1 MVGERVALSAY
12 TTLRL
17 GGLAGRF
24 VAAGDN
30 EQVITA
36 VREADR
42 AGAPVLVLGGGSN
55 LVVADE
61 GFPGTVIQVASRG
74 RVVDDAPPSAD
85 GADGESVLVTVA
97 AGEAWDRLVE
107 WSVAEGL
114 AGLECLSG
122 IPGLAGATPIQN
134 VGAYGQDV
142 AETITEVRAL
152 DRERDEVIRLSR
164 ADCEFGY
171 RTSILK
177 RAAAGLATGRFVVL
191 SVTFRL
197 LRAEEDQVAPGGAAG
212 AGAASSAAV
221 SGAAGRGRGLSRPVK
236 YAELARRL
244 GVEVGGRVPLA
255 EARSAVLALRRGKG
269 MVLEAGDPDT
279 RSAGS
284 FFTNPIVS
292 AAQFEELR
300 RTAAERLGPQTP
312 VPHFPADEA
321 PPDGGPAEGAVKVPA
336 AWLIER
342 AGFTKGYPAGGAAR
356 ISTKHT
362 LALTNPG
369 DGTTADLLALA
380 REIRAGVRAQFG
392 INLSNEPVLVG
403 VTL

>member
-1 MVGERVALSAY
+1 MVGARVALSAY
-12 TTLRL
+12 TTLGL
-17 GGLAGRF
+17 GGPAGRF
-24 VAAGDN
+24 VAAGDD
-30 EQVITA
+30 EQIITA
-36 VREADR
+36 VRQADR
-42 AGAPVLVLGGGSN
+42 AGEAVLVLGGGSN

-74 RVVDDAPPSAD
+74 ISVVDAAP
-85 GADGESVLVTVA
+85 GGDGETHAHGEAVLVTVA
-97 AGEAWDRLVE
+97 AGELWDRLVA

-152 DRERDEVIRLSR
+152 DRERDEVIRLGR

-171 RTSILK
+171 RTSMLK

-197 LRAEEDQVAPGGAAG
+197 WRAEAGPDVASGAAG
-212 AGAASSAAV
+212 AEAASSG
-221 SGAAGRGRGLSRPVK
+221 SAGRGLGLSRPVK

-255 EARSAVLALRRGKG
+255 QARSAVLALRRGKG

-300 RTAAERLGPQTP
+300 RRAAERLGPQTP

>member
-12 TTLRL
+12 TTLGL
-17 GGLAGRF
+17 GGPAGRF
-24 VAAGDN
+24 VAAGDD

-36 VREADR
+36 VRQADR
-42 AGAPVLVLGGGSN
+42 AGEPVLILGGGSN

-74 RVVDDAPPSAD
+74 IVVADAPPDAEGTDS
-85 GADGESVLVTVA
+85 ADGESVLVTVA
-97 AGEAWDRLVE
+97 AGEPWDRLVA

-142 AETITEVRAL
+142 SETITEVRAL

-164 ADCEFGY
+164 ADCKFGY
-171 RTSILK
+171 RTSMLK

-197 LRAEEDQVAPGGAAG
+197 WRAEAEPDVAGQ
-212 AGAASSAAV
+212 
-221 SGAAGRGRGLSRPVK
+221 AAGRGAGLSRPLK
-236 YAELARRL
+236 YAELARTL
-244 GVEVGGRVPLA
+244 GVEVGGQVPLE

-269 MVLEAGDPDT
+269 MVLEADDPDT

-292 AAQFEELR
+292 ATQFEELR
-300 RTAAERLGPQTP
+300 RRAAERLGPHTP

-342 AGFTKGYPAGGAAR
+342 AGFTKGYPADGPVR

-362 LALTNPG
+362 LALTNPAAG
-369 DGTTADLLALA
+369 STADLLALA
-380 REIRAGVRAQFG
+380 REIRAGVRAMFG
-392 INLSNEPVLVG
+392 INLANEPVLVG
-403 VTL
+403 LTL

>member
-12 TTLRL
+12 TTLGL
-17 GGLAGRF
+17 GGPAGRF
-24 VAAGDN
+24 IAAADD

-36 VREADR
+36 VRRADR
-42 AGAPVLVLGGGSN
+42 AGEPVLILGGGSN

-74 RVVDDAPPSAD
+74 IVVNDAPTGVD
-85 GADGESVLVTVA
+85 GVDGTDNADGESVLVTVA
-97 AGEAWDRLVE
+97 AGESWDRLVA

-142 AETITEVRAL
+142 SETITEVRAL

-171 RTSILK
+171 RTSMLK

-197 LRAEEDQVAPGGAAG
+197 WRPEAEPGVAGQAAG
-212 AGAASSAAV
+212 P
-221 SGAAGRGRGLSRPVK
+221 GRGLSRPVK
-236 YAELARRL
+236 YAELARTL
-244 GVEVGGRVPLA
+244 GVEVGGRVPLE
-255 EARSAVLALRRGKG
+255 EARPAVLALRRSKG
-269 MVLEAGDPDT
+269 MVLDASDADT

-284 FFTNPIVS
+284 FFTNPIVG
-292 AAQFEELR
+292 AAQFEELKR
-300 RTAAERLGPQTP
+300 RAAKQLGPQTA

-342 AGFTKGYPAGGAAR
+342 AGFAKGYPADGTVR

-362 LALTNPG
+362 LALTNPAAG
-369 DGTTADLLALA
+369 STADLLVLA
-380 REIRAGVRAQFG
+380 REIRAGVRAMFG
-392 INLSNEPVLVG
+392 INLANEPVLVG
-403 VTL
+403 LTL

>member
-1 MVGERVALSAY
+1 MVGARVALSAY
-12 TTLRL
+12 TTLGL
-17 GGLAGRF
+17 GGPAGRF
-24 VAAGDN
+24 VEAGDE
-30 EQVITA
+30 EQLIAA

-42 AGAPVLVLGGGSN
+42 AGEPVLVLGGGSN
-55 LVVADE
+55 LVVSDE
-61 GFPGTVIQVASRG
+61 GFPGTVIHVATRG
-74 RVVDDAPPSAD
+74 ITVAGQPADDSA
-85 GADGESVLVTVA
+85 LVTVA
-97 AGEAWDRLVE
+97 AGEVWDGLVA

-142 AETITEVRAL
+142 SETITEVRAF
-152 DRERDEVIRLSR
+152 DRERDEVIRLSN
-164 ADCEFGY
+164 AECEFGY
-171 RTSILK
+171 RTSRLK
-177 RAAAGLATGRFVVL
+177 RAAAGLATGPLVVL

-197 LRAEEDQVAPGGAAG
+197 WRAEP
-212 AGAASSAAV
+212 
-221 SGAAGRGRGLSRPVK
+221 GRGLSRPVK

-244 GVEVGGRVPLA
+244 GVEVGGRVPLE
-255 EARSAVLALRRGKG
+255 EARAAVLALRRGKG
-269 MVLEAGDPDT
+269 MVLDPGDPDT

-292 AAQFEELR
+292 AAQFDELR
-300 RTAAERLGPQTP
+300 RRAAERLGPEVS
-312 VPHFPADEA
+312 VPHFPADEP

-342 AGFTKGYPAGGAAR
+342 AGFAKGYPARGAVR

-369 DGTTADLLALA
+369 GGSAAELLTLA
-380 REIRAGVRAQFG
+380 GEIRAGVRGLFG